1 MISYVNVH
9 AVLDG
14 RRSRARAAPNDS
26 EASQVIMPHDYEF
39 MIIGLVLKLVYWIG
53 VYKLSLLFCA
63 AGILDSS
70 GSSKSIMLK
79 DLNSCF

>member
-53 VYKLSLLFCA
+53 VYKLSLLFA
-63 AGILDSS
+63 LQEFLIVVVL
-70 GSSKSIMLK
+70 
-79 DLNSCF
+79 LNQLC